1 MSNFKGILYIVATP
15 IGNLADISLRALEVL
30 KSVNLIAAED
40 TRNSKVL
47 LNHYSIQTPMTAYHE
62 HNEDTKGRYLI
73 EKLQQGESVAL
84 ISDAGTPLINDPG
97 YSLVAQVKSAGFQ
110 VMPIPGACALIAALS
125 VSGIATDRFS
135 FEGFAPRT
143 SGARQAL
150 FETYQKQ
157 PSSLVFYESSHR
169 IVKCLGDVLAVYD
182 AEHKISIARELTKTF
197 ETIVTGTVH
206 DVHQLVLSDNN
217 MQRGEFVVLIAGFD
231 RKQQKANGL
240 SAEDLELLGVLL
252 GECSLKTAVKLAVKL
267 TGQAK
272 KELYKAALV
281 LNSENETY

>member
-30 KSVNLIAAED
+30 KTVELIAAED

-47 LNHYSIQTPMTAYHE
+47 LNHYSINTPMTAYHE
-62 HNEDTKGRYLI
+62 HNEDSKSQYLI
-73 EKLQQGESVAL
+73 EKLQQGESIAL

-97 YSLVAQVKSAGFQ
+97 YSLVERVKQADIQ

-125 VSGIATDRFS
+125 ASGIATDRFS

-150 FETYQKQ
+150 FESHQKKR
-157 PSSLVFYESSHR
+157 SSLIFYESSHR
-169 IVKCLGDVLAVYD
+169 IVKCFDDVAAVYE
-182 AEHKISIARELTKTF
+182 ATHKISIARELTKTF
-197 ETIVTGTVH
+197 ETIVSGTIQE
-206 DVHQLVLSDNN
+206 VHQRLVDDSN

-231 RKQQKANGL
+231 KKQHKADGL
-240 SAEDLELLGVLL
+240 SDEDRALLATLL
-252 GECSLKTAVKLAVKL
+252 TECSVKTAVKLAVKI

-272 KELYKAALV
+272 KELYKAALA
-281 LNSENETY
+281 LNADNEAD